1 MDDRLI
7 MENILT
13 STKSACNLMM
23 NGAIESSTSNVHN
36 TFAQSFNDSLSTQNE
51 IYAKMSAKGWYPME
65 QVEQQKINQTKQKY
79 VSQLN

>member
-23 NGAIESSTSNVHN
+23 NGALESSTLNVHN
-36 TFAQSFNDSLSTQNE
+36 AFTQSLADSNT
-51 IYAKMSAKGWYPME
+51 SAKDLM
-65 QVEQQKINQTKQKY
+65 QTLLQGG
-79 VSQLN
+79 SAGQ